1 MNKEK
6 VSVIIP
12 VYNVENYIH
21 RCLNSVISQTY
32 DNLEIILV
40 DDGSTDDSGRI
51 CDEYKEK
58 DGRVVVIHKENGGQA
73 TARNLALDIA
83 TGDYIAFVDSDDY
96 IEEDMF
102 YSMMNE
108 FIYNDVDIVVCGY
121 KEVDERRVIRE
132 EKAKDSGTFDG
143 VAVARDILQDKFPRS
158 YGWNKIF
165 KRKLFNTIRF
175 PANRIY
181 EDLAILYRLFN
192 EAGKVRI
199 IAPSFYNYYIV
210 RPGNTTSEL
219 SSAKASKSYF
229 NLFQA
234 CFEQFQFVKSDNRY
248 SDLAP
253 SILDSMTKMGHNALV
268 NTAGLGCE
276 KYDIVVNDIRQKY
289 AVLGMPEPRELDS
302 KWFYLKNRLKFIV
315 KYLVNKMR

>member
-58 DGRVVVIHKENGGQA
+58 DGRGVVIHKENGGQA
-73 TARNLALDIA
+73 TARNFALDIA

-108 FIYNDVDIVVCGY
+108 FIYNDVDIVVCG
-121 KEVDERRVIRE
+121 
-132 EKAKDSGTFDG
+132 
-143 VAVARDILQDKFPRS
+143 
-158 YGWNKIF
+158 
-165 KRKLFNTIRF
+165 
-175 PANRIY
+175 
-181 EDLAILYRLFN
+181 
-192 EAGKVRI
+192 
-199 IAPSFYNYYIV
+199 
-210 RPGNTTSEL
+210 
-219 SSAKASKSYF
+219 
-229 NLFQA
+229 
-234 CFEQFQFVKSDNRY
+234 
-248 SDLAP
+248 
-253 SILDSMTKMGHNALV
+253 
-268 NTAGLGCE
+268 
-276 KYDIVVNDIRQKY
+276 
-289 AVLGMPEPRELDS
+289 
-302 KWFYLKNRLKFIV
+302 
-315 KYLVNKMR
+315 